1 MNNTEKVYDALKPKV
16 ASLGFTKKELESV
29 AAVIADN
36 LSLEEDAE
44 EDVVNA
50 AIEKAVN
57 TMIPVLQV
65 AQSQASRSIEKF
77 KAANAKEQSRS
88 ADEDEAE
95 PKSKEVDKQKA
106 NAVPDWAQSLLD
118 SVTSL
123 KSEVN
128 GLKSEKLTSTRK
140 AKLEAALK
148 DTGAFGSQTMRSF
161 AKMNFNDD
169 NDFDE
174 FLAEV
179 KESVKDLQKERNDKA
194 LESLNKHPSSYNA
207 AGQAKVVTDA
217 EIDKIVASL

>member
-77 KAANAKEQSRS
+77 KAANAKGQSRS
-88 ADEDEAE
+88 ADDDDTE
-95 PKSKEVDKQKA
+95 PKSKEQDAPKA

-118 SVTSL
+118 SVSSL
-123 KSEVN
+123 KLEVN

-148 DTGAFGSQTMRSF
+148 DTGAFGTQTMRSF

-174 FLAEV
+174 FLTEV

-194 LESLNKHPSSYNA
+194 LESLNKHPNGYSA
-207 AGQAKVVTDA
+207 AGQAKEVTDA